1 VNDQA
6 KEIVL
11 VGGEIGFPKLPIL
24 LKQLWLRDLHLRSM
38 KLSTGIYSVTK
49 EKTLRK
55 RNIQN

>member
-6 KEIVL
+6 KEIVV

-38 KLSTGIYSVTK
+38 K
-49 EKTLRK
+49 
-55 RNIQN
+55 